1 MELCANVPTSLFRMQ
16 KVGVQTTPTPVG
28 SFILYNRLDD
38 FGNLFCQSIYLLTVR
53 ALYHDAHERLRT
65 GRTNQDSAVIAQLCG
80 SRIDS
85 RLDLGQLLQGW
96 PSYRSAP

>member
-1 MELCANVPTSLFRMQ
+1 MELCANAPTSLFRMK

-53 ALYHDAHERLRT
+53 ALYHDAHKRLRT
-65 GRTNQDSAVIAQLCG
+65 GRTNQDSAVIAQLRG

-85 RLDLGQLLQGW
+85 RLDLGQLLQGSR
-96 PSYRSAP
+96 SYRSAP